1 MVTPVLRKSLSFR
14 VDNGKISTNGH
25 SGQHSVR
32 QVIIERFTPPAF
44 LFHYPGTHA
53 RVGDS
58 PIEEPPFKE
67 VLKNAFEPFGK
78 IRAAADRGLDVR
90 YHQGFPI
97 R

>member
-14 VDNGKISTNGH
+14 VTTVRSRLTAIPASIA
-25 SGQHSVR
+25 SR

-67 VLKNAFEPFGK
+67 VLKNAFEPCGK
-78 IRAAADRGLDVR
+78 IRAAATGV
-90 YHQGFPI
+90 
-97 R
+97 